1 MRFFLVL
8 SFFAFCFVGFSA
20 TRITIQLPSG
30 KKQLLYGGSFAL
42 VIGNSDYSGG
52 WPDLPWVRKDVAAV
66 SNALRSRGFLVESH
80 LDLDRSG
87 IERAFETFIARYGTG
102 EKSRQN
108 RLLFYYAGHG
118 ETMKPQYS
126 ESIGY
131 LVPRD
136 APLKS
141 DRAGFRLKALK
152 LERVNGW
159 AKDLDALHALFLFD
173 SCFSGALFA
182 LSKAAPAT
190 ITHSTSK
197 AVRQFI
203 TSGSA
208 DERVPDDG
216 QFASLFIGALR
227 GRGDLNGDNYI
238 TGTELGSY
246 LRDAVI
252 NYSREAQHPQ
262 YGKIR
267 DRHLDEG
274 DFVFELPKRSSGPA
288 PPVGPIKLPPA
299 PEVNYGAF
307 YDNLSDLEF
316 KISRAKVGRSRSEL
330 NSAQKAYNKLRQTPG
345 ADQLELARVG
355 EDLKG
360 VFKELY
366 QYEREERAKAR
377 SADEKRKRERDREA
391 KIQSLL
397 KKVLKLPS
405 SEYQANLDGYE
416 ALLRLSPGSDR
427 FKRKVLHYQQKLQ
440 ASKTRSD
447 HVNSDHLN
455 SEHVNSLGMD
465 FVLIPSGSFEMG
477 FPSSEEGR
485 YDDEGPRRRVKIS
498 QGFYLGKYEVT
509 QGQWESVMGSNP
521 SKFKNCGKDCP
532 VEKVS
537 WEDVQKFIK
546 KLNVREGCSTS
557 SVLPDSTNS
566 SSSDPSNSS
575 SSGSQFPSS
584 SDLIGGSKAG
594 CYRLPTEVEWEYA
607 ARAGAPTRFSYGDDD
622 GSLSGYANFCDKNCT
637 YDWAEKSQNDGY
649 KNTAP
654 VGSYKAN
661 SWGLHDMSGNVWEW
675 VYDRFG
681 AYSSGSKTDPS
692 GAASGSGRVYRGGG
706 WRYRARS
713 CRSANRFNVS
723 PG

>member
-1 MRFFLVL
+1 VRDISGSPVL
-8 SFFAFCFVGFSA
+8 S
-20 TRITIQLPSG
+20 
-30 KKQLLYGGSFAL
+30 YGGSYAL
-42 VIGNSDYSGG
+42 VIGISEYKERH
-52 WPDLPWVRKDVAAV
+52 WPDLPGVIGDINEI
-66 SNALRSRGFLVESH
+66 SNALETHNFTVRKVLNPTLRELEEAYSGFI
-80 LDLDRSG
+80 LD
-87 IERAFETFIARYGTG
+87 YGQD
-102 EKSRQN
+102 KKN
-108 RLLFYYAGHG
+108 RLLFWYAGHG
-118 ETMKPQYS
+118 FSYKPDW
-126 ESIGY
+126 GNDY
-131 LVPRD
+131 LGFLVGSD
-136 APLKS
+136 APS
-141 DRAGFRLKALK
+141 PEISWSGFKAKALSMVRM
-152 LERVNGW
+152 EEY
-159 AKDLDALHALFLFD
+159 ALNIGSKHAIFLFD
-173 SCFSGALFA
+173 SCFAGALFNLLNRA
-182 LSKAAPAT
+182 VPEHISVKTGSP
-190 ITHSTSK
+190 
-197 AVRQFI
+197 VRQFI
-203 TSGSA
+203 TAGK
-208 DERVPDDG
+208 ENETVPDKSIFKRQFLAALSGGGLSGADG
-216 QFASLFIGALR
+216 NRDGYL
-227 GRGDLNGDNYI
+227 
-238 TGTELGSY
+238 TGTELGMF
-246 LRDAVI
+246 LQDQVI
-252 NYSREAQHPQ
+252 NYSKGSQHPQ
-262 YGKIR
+262 FGKIKNPY
-267 DRHLDEG
+267 LDQG
-274 DFVFELPKRSSGPA
+274 DFVFELPKGSSGVA
-288 PPVGPIKLPPA
+288 PPVAPIKVLAPA

-416 ALLRLSPGSDR
+416 ALLRLSPGSER

-594 CYRLPTEVEWEYA
+594 CYRLPTEAEWEYA